1 MKFFGSIHTR
11 NLLNLFLAFIVL
23 LCLNNMIYPF
33 LQHVSYFLC
42 VSSLNL
48 LAFMP
53 YAMYNAQIYIPTC
66 SYVQI
71 YMLRVLCH
79 VFLCFLP
86 LFVLGRC
93 QGYML
98 TCLYDVVG
106 YALLGSMCFM
116 YLFPCYMVR
125 SLSSHAYMFGF
136 MFFHVYVL
144 SFYMFTCMFLCLY
157 VQIYVLTCLCAWI
170 YVLYMF
176 YAIFHVLVCPMP
188 CLCAQTQAMFVMPCA
203 FVAIL
208 SLCLSLLCFGLM
220 VGT

>member
-1 MKFFGSIHTR
+1 MF
-11 NLLNLFLAFIVL
+11 
-23 LCLNNMIYPF
+23 
-33 LQHVSYFLC
+33 
-42 VSSLNL
+42 
-48 LAFMP
+48 
-53 YAMYNAQIYIPTC
+53 YAMFHVQIYILTC

-71 YMLRVLCH
+71 YVLRVLCH
-79 VFLCFLP
+79 VFLFFLP

-98 TCLYDVVG
+98 TSLYNVVG

-125 SLSSHAYMFGF
+125 SLSSHAYMLGF
-136 MFFHVYVL
+136 TFFHVFVL

-157 VQIYVLTCLCAWI
+157 VQIYVLTGLCAWI
-170 YVLYMF
+170 YVLYKL
-176 YAIFHVLVCPMP
+176 YAIFHVLGHSMP

-203 FVAIL
+203 IVALL
-208 SLCLSLLCFGLM
+208 SLCLYLLCFGLM